1 MSLYDMYETDPDM
14 ETGGIILNYGD
25 GQRIKVA
32 RAGGA
37 NVQFGKSLERTMRP
51 YRKQLDNGTLADDIA
66 NELFIRVFAET
77 VVKDWEGI
85 TDKEGTPLKFSIE
98 NCVKIFTDLPDLF
111 ADVREASNTISNYK
125 SDMVEED
132 VKN

>member
-14 ETGGIILNYGD
+14 ETGGVILNYGE

-51 YRKQLDNGTLADDIA
+51 YRKQLDNGTLDNDVA
-66 NELFIRVFAET
+66 NKLFVRVYAES
-77 VVKDWEGI
+77 VVKDWEGV
-85 TDKEGTPLKFSIE
+85 TDRDKKPMKFSVE
-98 NCVKIFTDLPDLF
+98 NCVQLFTDLPELF
-111 ADVREASNTISNYK
+111 ADVREASNAISNYK
-125 SDMVEED
+125 LDMVEDD